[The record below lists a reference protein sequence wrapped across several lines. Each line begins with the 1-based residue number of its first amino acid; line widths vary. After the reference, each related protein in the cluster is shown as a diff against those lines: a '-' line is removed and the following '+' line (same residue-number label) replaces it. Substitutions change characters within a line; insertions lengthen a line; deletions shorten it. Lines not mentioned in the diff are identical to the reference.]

1 MSEVAFVDPKGRITL
16 PKEVRRLLE
25 MESGDKLKVM
35 IVGGKVVLEKVE
47 KPFEVLENL
56 LKDVRFDPTMRAETE
71 KLAIEE
77 AKKRV
82 G

>member
-1 MSEVAFVDPKGRITL
+1 MAEAAFVDSKGRITL
-16 PKEVRRLLE
+16 PKEIRRLLE

-35 IVGGKVVLEKVE
+35 VVGGKIVLEKME
-47 KPFEVLENL
+47 NPFQVLEDL
-56 LKDVRFDPTMRAETE
+56 LKDVKFDPTMRAEAE
-71 KLAIEE
+71 KIALEE